1 MLACSASATHAA
13 LQYTEM
19 NVSIHLDDRE
29 RSLAPIV
36 VFNFVIGVL
45 FTVCFLYQ
53 VIYML
58 VGLFHGEVKVP
69 KAAKQHRYAFFIAA
83 HNEEPVIANLV
94 QSIKDQDYPEELIDI
109 FVVADACTDNTAQAA
124 RDAGA
129 IVYERNDLARKGKS
143 WVMDYGFDRI
153 LREYP
158 GKHEAFFIFDAD
170 NLLSRDYVSI
180 MNDAFDQGYLAL
192 TSYRNSK
199 NFGSSWISSAY
210 ATWFLREA
218 RYLNNARMIL
228 GTSCAV
234 SGSGY
239 LVSSKIIEGM
249 HGWDF
254 HTLTEDIQF
263 STFCAVHGVRIGYAP
278 AEFYDE
284 QPLTLS
290 ASWKQRMRW
299 TKGFYQVFFTYG
311 RHLVKAIAKFRRF
324 AAYDLLMTIAPGM
337 LLTLISLLANGTFI
351 IVGMMSHGFLA
362 TDAEIEMCIGS
373 LLLTLGFMYITFFA
387 MGLLTTITEFKHIH
401 CPAKWRIVTNLF
413 TFPLFMFTYIPLTVA
428 ALFLKVDW
436 VPTPHD
442 VSVTLDEVIQ
452 GAR

>member
-1 MLACSASATHAA
+1 MA
-13 LQYTEM
+13 LDFSGMT
-19 NVSIHLDDRE
+19 
-29 RSLAPIV
+29 PIV
-36 VFNFVIGVL
+36 AFNFIVGSL
-45 FTVCFLYQ
+45 FGLCFLYQ
-53 VIYML
+53 VVFFLI
-58 VGLFHGEVKVP
+58 GLFHGEVKLP
-69 KAAKQHRYAFFIAA
+69 AARKQHRYAFFIAA

-94 QSIKDQDYPEELIDI
+94 KSIKEQDYPSELIDI

-153 LREYP
+153 LTEYP
-158 GKHEAFFIFDAD
+158 DTYEAFFIFDAD
-170 NLLSRDYVSI
+170 NLLSPNYVSI

-199 NFGSSWISSAY
+199 NFGSSWISAAY

-218 RYLNNARMIL
+218 RFLNNARMICK
-228 GTSCAV
+228 TSCAV

-284 QPLTLS
+284 QPVTFS

-311 RHLVKAIAKFRRF
+311 GHLLKSIVHFRRF
-324 AAYDLLMTIAPGM
+324 AAYDLMMTIAPGM
-337 LLTLISLLANGTFI
+337 LLTLISILANGTF
-351 IVGMMSHGFLA
+351 M
-362 TDAEIEMCIGS
+362 
-373 LLLTLGFMYITFFA
+373 
-387 MGLLTTITEFKHIH
+387 
-401 CPAKWRIVTNLF
+401 LF
-413 TFPLFMFTYIPLTVA
+413 G
-428 ALFLKVDW
+428 
-436 VPTPHD
+436 H
-442 VSVTLDEVIQ
+442 
-452 GAR
+452 

>member
-1 MLACSASATHAA
+1 ML
-13 LQYTEM
+13 
-19 NVSIHLDDRE
+19 LDL
-29 RSLAPIV
+29 SNITPIV
-36 VFNFVIGVL
+36 AFNFILGAL

-53 VIYML
+53 GVFFL
-58 VGLFHGEVKVP
+58 VGILRGEVRLP
-69 KAAKQHRYAFFIAA
+69 PAKRRHRYAFFIAA
-83 HNEEPVIANLV
+83 HNEEAVIANLV
-94 QSIKDQDYPEELIDI
+94 RSIKEQDYPSELIDI
-109 FVVADACTDNTAQAA
+109 FVVADACTDDTARVA
-124 RDAGA
+124 REAGA

-153 LREYP
+153 LNEYP
-158 GKHEAFFIFDAD
+158 GRYEAFFIFDAD

-199 NFGSSWISSAY
+199 NYGSSWISSAY

-218 RYLNNARMIL
+218 RFLNNARMIC

-234 SGSGY
+234 SGSGF
-239 LVSSKIIEGM
+239 LVSAKIIEGM

-263 STFCAVHGVRIGYAP
+263 STFCAIHGVRIGYAP

-284 QPLTLS
+284 QPVTFA

-311 RHLVKAIAKFRRF
+311 SQLVKSFAILRRF
-324 AAYDLLMTIAPGM
+324 AAYDLFMTVAPGN
-337 LLTLISLLANGTFI
+337 LLSLISVLVNVTFL
-351 IVGMMSHGFLA
+351 IVGSLSHGFLA
-362 TDAEIEMCIGS
+362 TDRELAMCFGS
-373 LLLTLGFMYITFFA
+373 IAMTFGSMYLTFFVL
-387 MGLLTTITEFKHIH
+387 GLLTTVLERGHIH
-401 CPAKWRIVTNLF
+401 CPSRLRVFANLF
-413 TFPLFMFTYIPLTVA
+413 TFPLFMFTYIPITVA

-436 VPTPHD
+436 VPTQHG
-442 VSVTLDEVIQ
+442 VSVTLDQVMD
-452 GAR
+452 GAK

>member
-1 MLACSASATHAA
+1 M
-13 LQYTEM
+13 
-19 NVSIHLDDRE
+19 
-29 RSLAPIV
+29 APIV
-36 VFNFVIGVL
+36 VFNFIIGGL
-45 FTVCFLYQ
+45 FSVCFLYQ
-53 VIYML
+53 L
-58 VGLFHGEVKVP
+58 VFFFIGLFHGQVKIP
-69 KAAKQHRYAFFIAA
+69 AAKRLHRYAFFIAA
-83 HNEEPVIANLV
+83 HNEEAVIGNLV
-94 QSIKDQDYPEELIDI
+94 RSIKAQDYPAELIDI
-109 FVVADACTDNTAQAA
+109 FVVADACTDETARAA
-124 RDAGA
+124 REAGA

-143 WVMDYGFDRI
+143 WVMDYGFERI
-153 LREYP
+153 LDEYP

-170 NLLSRDYVSI
+170 NLLSPDYVSI
-180 MNDAFDQGYLAL
+180 MNDAFDQGHLAL

-199 NFGSSWISSAY
+199 NFGSSWISAAY

-218 RYLNNARMIL
+218 RYLNNARMIC

-239 LVSSKIIEGM
+239 LVSAKIIEGM
-249 HGWDF
+249 RGWDF

-278 AEFYDE
+278 AEFFDE
-284 QPLTLS
+284 QPITLA

-311 RHLVKAIAKFRRF
+311 AHLVKSIFAYRRF

-337 LLTLISLLANGTFI
+337 LLTLISLLANATFLF
-351 IVGMMSHGFLA
+351 VGGLSHGFLA
-362 TDAEIEMCIGS
+362 TDAELEMCVGS
-373 LLLTLGFMYITFFA
+373 IVMTLGYMYLTFFV
-387 MGLLTTITEFKHIH
+387 MGLFTTVTERSHIH
-401 CPAKWRIVTNLF
+401 CPSTWRIVANLF

-442 VSVTLDEVIQ
+442 VSVTLEQVFE

>member
-1 MLACSASATHAA
+1 M
-13 LQYTEM
+13 
-19 NVSIHLDDRE
+19 
-29 RSLAPIV
+29 APIV
-36 VFNFVIGVL
+36 VFNFILALL

-53 VIYML
+53 VVYFF
-58 VGLFHGEVKVP
+58 VGLFHGEVKLP
-69 KAAKQHRYAFFIAA
+69 KAKKLHKYAFFIAA
-83 HNEEPVIANLV
+83 HNEESVIANLV
-94 QSIKDQDYPEELIDI
+94 KSIKDQDYPAELIDV
-109 FVVADACTDNTAQAA
+109 FVVADACTDDTAGEA
-124 RDAGA
+124 RRAGA

-153 LREYP
+153 LDEHPGEYE
-158 GKHEAFFIFDAD
+158 GFFIFDAD
-170 NLLSRDYVSI
+170 NLISRDYVSV
-180 MNDAFDQGYLAL
+180 MNDAFDMGYLVL

-218 RYLNNARMIL
+218 RYLNNARMICN
-228 GTSCAV
+228 TSCAV

-239 LVSSKIIEGM
+239 LISSKIIEGM

-263 STFCAVHGVRIGYAP
+263 STFCAIHGIKIGYAP

-284 QPLTLS
+284 QPVTLS

-311 RHLVKAIAKFRRF
+311 KHLLTSIFRFRRF

-337 LLTLISLLANGTFI
+337 LLTLVSLLANATFLV
-351 IVGMMSHGFLA
+351 VGSLSHGFLA
-362 TDAEIEMCIGS
+362 TDAEISMCAGS
-373 LLLTLGFMYITFFA
+373 LIMTLAYMYATFFIIA
-387 MGLLTTITEFKHIH
+387 LTTTISERKHIH
-401 CPAKWRIVTNLF
+401 CAQKWRIVTNLF

-442 VSVTLDEVIQ
+442 VSVTLSEVME
-452 GAR
+452 GAS